1 MQFIEFKQI
10 FKEYVVFSKNEIN
23 KYIPGFNKM
32 NLIYW
37 QEKGYIKKIKNNWY
51 CFTDKEISQAVLFYI
66 ANKIYAPSYI
76 SLETALSFY
85 GFIPEG
91 VFLTTSISTLK
102 TNEFDTFTGRFSYKS
117 VKRNIFFGYKII
129 ETNKLSFKIAEAEK
143 AILDFL
149 YFNSTIKTNIDLRAF
164 RLNKINMINDIDF
177 NKITAYANLFNST
190 VLLKRLDLLKKYIN
204 A

>member
-51 CFTDKEISQAVLFYI
+51 CFTDKEISQDVLFNI

-85 GFIPEG
+85 GFIPEA

-117 VKRNIFFGYKII
+117 VKKNIFFGYKII
-129 ETNKLSFKIAEAEK
+129 KRNNLSVKIAEAEK

-149 YFNSTIKTNIDLRAF
+149 YFNSTIKTHLDLRAF

-177 NKITAYANLFNST
+177 NKIKAYANLFNSK
-190 VLLKRLDLLKKYIN
+190 VLLKRLDFLKKYIN

>member
-1 MQFIEFKQI
+1 MRFIEFKQI
-10 FKEYVVFSKNEIN
+10 FKEYVFFSRNDILKH
-23 KYIPGFNKM
+23 IPKFNKM

-37 QEKGYIKKIKNNWY
+37 QEKGYIKKIKNSWY
-51 CFTDKEISQAVLFYI
+51 CFSDKEISQAVLFNI

-91 VFLTTSISTLK
+91 VFLTSSISTLK
-102 TNEFDTFTGRFSYKS
+102 TNSFDNYLGVFKYKS
-117 VKRNIFFGYKII
+117 IKRNCFFGYKII
-129 ETNKLSFKIAEAEK
+129 ETKNAKFKIAEAEK

-149 YFNSTIKTNIDLRAF
+149 YFNKSISKYIDIEAF
-164 RLNKINMINDIDF
+164 RLNKKNIVNTIDY
-177 NKITAYANLFNST
+177 NKITNYAILFNSKI
-190 VLLKRLDLLKKYIN
+190 LIKRLSLLKKYLY

>member
-37 QEKGYIKKIKNNWY
+37 QDKGYIKKIKNNWY
-51 CFTDKEISQAVLFYI
+51 CFTDKEISQDVLFNI

-85 GFIPEG
+85 GFIPEA

-102 TNEFDTFTGRFSYKS
+102 TNEFDTFTGRFSYRS
-117 VKRNIFFGYKII
+117 VKKNIFFGYKII

-149 YFNSTIKTNIDLRAF
+149 YFNSTIKTHLDLRAF

-177 NKITAYANLFNST
+177 NKITAYANLFNSK
-190 VLLKRLDLLKKYIN
+190 VLLKRLDFLKKYID

>member
-51 CFTDKEISQAVLFYI
+51 CFTDKEISQDVLFNI

-85 GFIPEG
+85 GFIPEA

-117 VKRNIFFGYKII
+117 VKKNIFFGYKII
-129 ETNKLSFKIAEAEK
+129 KRNNLSVKIAEAEK

-149 YFNSTIKTNIDLRAF
+149 YFNSTIKTHLDLRAF
-164 RLNKINMINDIDF
+164 RLNKINMINDIDL
-177 NKITAYANLFNST
+177 I
-190 VLLKRLDLLKKYIN
+190 LKCYLND
-204 A
+204 